1 MNGPHTALPPDKEL
15 DANCY
20 CSIYQVLSQKRFAE
34 LALGEIFGII
44 VISDLGETYFNSSYW
59 IKKQRYPKYTLRTIH
74 SVLEGWHIPEVALYD
89 FNPELLESQGLP

>member
-1 MNGPHTALPPDKEL
+1 MKGPHAVLPPDKEL

-44 VISDLGETYFNSSYW
+44 VIGDLDKTYFNSSYW
-59 IKKQRYPKYTLRTIH
+59 IKKQRYPKYTLCTVH
-74 SVLEGWHIPEVALYD
+74 SVLEGWYIPEVTLYD
-89 FNPELLESQGLP
+89 FNAELFESQGPP